1 MNSNTKTMVDLIKM
15 RDESVKRM
23 YDNNFNIK
31 NNRKMIVSELSS
43 LDSKFGEKFGKV
55 EAEKSD
61 EIRGK
66 NEKIMSGLDE

>member
-23 YDNNFNIK
+23 HDNNFNIK

-43 LDSKFGEKFGKV
+43 LDSKFGEKFGNV

-66 NEKIMSGLDE
+66 NEKITSGLDE